1 MIWLNII
8 LNLTR
13 KNVLNI
19 VKDYMPHQLN
29 NMLTP
34 AAVEKEF
41 GISKETLKHLREES
55 ILTGKLRGPMFLKD
69 GNIILYPIKAVIMW
83 IKSKVFSSGET
94 SETSKTAKISL
105 LNK

>member
-1 MIWLNII
+1 MIHQISDQK
-8 LNLTR
+8 R
-13 KNVLNI
+13 KLNVLNI
-19 VKDYMPHQLN
+19 VKDYLPNQLN
-29 NMLTP
+29 KMLTP

-55 ILTGKLRGPMFLKD
+55 ISTGKLRGPLFLKD

-83 IKSKVFSSGET
+83 IKSKRFSSGET